1 MEIWDSLIEEQ
12 SISLRGIKLE
22 PTLTRCKTKTLIKE
36 SNLTTKNTQK
46 QALKERKSKRNIKEQ
61 TTGSGI

>member
-1 MEIWDSLIEEQ
+1 M
-12 SISLRGIKLE
+12 
-22 PTLTRCKTKTLIKE
+22 KE

-61 TTGSGI
+61 ATNSGI